1 MITGLVLFPYVA
13 AEQAAF
19 PALGVSEQVR
29 PEAQGERLP
38 MPLEQV
44 TSQGN
49 TVSIPTGNSA
59 LAAIDTGTTLIA
71 GPKTAVEN
79 VYSEIEGA
87 QAEDGQLQG
96 FFSFRKCSCSK
107 FI

>member
-44 TSQGN
+44 TRRVEVAQN
-49 TVSIPTGNSA
+49 LP
-59 LAAIDTGTTLIA
+59 AAMGHLMDW
-71 GPKTAVEN
+71 
-79 VYSEIEGA
+79 EGA
-87 QAEDGQLQG
+87 
-96 FFSFRKCSCSK
+96 S
-107 FI
+107 